1 MSEKQAL
8 LIGLL
13 IIIVFQ
19 IANLQ
24 LAHLIFQKLF
34 NIKTK
39 TLNLMLF
46 KISLL
51 TEAEAAI
58 VVFDTTKE
66 ETFGT
71 LKRWI
76 KELHE

>member
-39 TLNLMLF
+39 TLNLMLNLKF
-46 KISLL
+46 LYLLLKDLGYCRLRKISFSCFFIL
-51 TEAEAAI
+51 
-58 VVFDTTKE
+58 
-66 ETFGT
+66 
-71 LKRWI
+71 
-76 KELHE
+76 

>member
-19 IANLQ
+19 IANL

-39 TLNLMLF
+39 TLNLMLNL
-46 KISLL
+46 KTLL
-51 TEAEAAI
+51 GYCSFSCFFILKAI
-58 VVFDTTKE
+58 FHS
-66 ETFGT
+66 FY
-71 LKRWI
+71 
-76 KELHE
+76 